1 MGYSRVVNCTAK
13 SVKCFENIDVQKNKT
28 ALEHTNDEDEHMI
41 EPFANN
47 HQSMQIGEL
56 VIENQEDKIIIY
68 GDIDLTLDAS
78 GYEQAQKL
86 HELTGRIVDAFQV
99 NSLYSNNDS
108 KSKEN
113 DDQLGKDIDNPFL

>member
-1 MGYSRVVNCTAK
+1 M
-13 SVKCFENIDVQKNKT
+13 DDQ
-28 ALEHTNDEDEHMI
+28 MI

-68 GDIDLTLDAS
+68 GDLDLTLDAS
-78 GYEQAQKL
+78 GYEQAQQL
-86 HELTGRIVDAFQV
+86 HALTTKIIKAFEVDDT
-99 NSLYSNNDS
+99 YSKNDS
-108 KSKEN
+108 KSKEK

>member
-1 MGYSRVVNCTAK
+1 
-13 SVKCFENIDVQKNKT
+13 
-28 ALEHTNDEDEHMI
+28 MI

-68 GDIDLTLDAS
+68 GDMELTLDAS
-78 GYEQAQKL
+78 GYQQAHQLHKL
-86 HELTGRIVDAFQV
+86 TTEIMQAFQTRDFSRDIPH
-99 NSLYSNNDS
+99 NLYSNNEV

-113 DDQLGKDIDNPFL
+113 DDQSGKNIDNPFL